1 MSQKVKVSFSRGS
14 EATMLRVEVQM
25 YLDLTWV
32 FQHQKKKKKIVA
44 NLRGVVSHVK

>member
-32 FQHQKKKKKIVA
+32 FQHQKKKKIVA